1 MTISMF
7 DLMCITNRKLCKTS
21 FLSQIEEIAQNNPA
35 GIILREKDLPEAEYM
50 ALARQVMEICR
61 HYHVPCIL
69 HNFLDAATALH
80 ADAIHLP
87 LPVLR
92 SIAASENTGFQKK
105 DTFLKMGASCHSL
118 EEALEAERLG
128 CTYITA
134 GHIFQTDCKKGV
146 PPRGIGFLRN
156 ICQNVSIPVYA
167 IGGIDGTNIASV
179 ENTGAKGACIM
190 SGFMSCEDV
199 KDYKERCLL
208 SLKIKN

>member
-1 MTISMF
+1 MIISMF
-7 DLMCITNRKLCKTS
+7 DILCITNRKLCKTN
-21 FLSQIEEIAQNNPA
+21 FLTRIEEIAQNNPA

-50 ALARQVMEICR
+50 ALARQVMEICWN
-61 HYHVPCIL
+61 YHLPCIL
-69 HNFLDAATALH
+69 HNFIDAAAALH

-92 SIAASENTGFQKK
+92 NIAASGNTNFQKQG
-105 DTFLKMGASCHSL
+105 TFLKVGASCHSL
-118 EEALEAERLG
+118 EEALEAEQLG

-146 PPRGIGFLRN
+146 PPRGIGFLKN

-167 IGGIDGTNIASV
+167 IGGIDDTNIASV
-179 ENTGAKGACIM
+179 ENAGAKGVCIM